1 MSLMLVC
8 GVKFSILMMIKN
20 IFKYLFLYIKIK
32 IKNERNDIIIIK
44 KEEEKDRKHTRKKFD
59 GYL

>member
-1 MSLMLVC
+1 MLVC

-44 KEEEKDRKHTRKKFD
+44 KKEEKDRKHTRKKFD

>member
-1 MSLMLVC
+1 MLVC